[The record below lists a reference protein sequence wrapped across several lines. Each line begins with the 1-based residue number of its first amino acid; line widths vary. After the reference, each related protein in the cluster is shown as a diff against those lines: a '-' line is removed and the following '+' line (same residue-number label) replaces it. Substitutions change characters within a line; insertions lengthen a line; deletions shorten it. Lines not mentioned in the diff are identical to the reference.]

1 MNKFSDALFSS
12 NESCPRS
19 YRYKT
24 LVRFN
29 LRASCLYG
37 ALTPEHS
44 FLLTRRNA
52 PVLTESFV
60 ALH

>member
-1 MNKFSDALFSS
+1 MNKFSDALVSS
-12 NESCPRS
+12 SESCPRL

-24 LVRFN
+24 LDRFN
-29 LRASCLYG
+29 LRASCSYG
-37 ALTPEHS
+37 ALTPEHG
-44 FLLTRRNA
+44 FLLTRRSA